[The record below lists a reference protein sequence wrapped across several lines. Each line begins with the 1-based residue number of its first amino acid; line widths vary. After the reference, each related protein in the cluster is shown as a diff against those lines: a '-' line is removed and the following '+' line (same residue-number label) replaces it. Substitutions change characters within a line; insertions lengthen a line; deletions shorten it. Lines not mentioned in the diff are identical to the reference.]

1 MIDLVRKI
9 KAESESKQYKDI
21 PVKLLNSTLDKKLS
35 VVDLSVLNAIKK
47 FIVCRIDQI
56 SEELDSYDTYVG
68 VYIRRLIRVGLVVR
82 SHLPGLK
89 GIQYEYK
96 LSKKMVAM
104 L

>member
-47 FIVCRIDQI
+47 LVVCRVCQI
-56 SEELDSYDTYVG
+56 AEDLGLYTTYVG
-68 VYIRRLIRVGLVVR
+68 VYIRRLISAGLVVKT
-82 SHLPGLK
+82 HITG
-89 GIQYEYK
+89 GQHEYK
-96 LSKKMVAM
+96 LSNKMVAM